1 MEAGDKPRDPDILLS
16 EDGAQRLG
24 GMSHGNA
31 ASLCAE
37 ALSPRSELRRAQE
50 SCGPTPRH
58 FMEGKLKARAGK
70 VWLTERISQW
80 S

>member
-1 MEAGDKPRDPDILLS
+1 MGAGDKPRDPDILLS
-16 EDGAQRLG
+16 KEGAQRLG
-24 GMSHGNA
+24 GVSHGNA
-31 ASLCAE
+31 TSLCAE

-50 SCGPTPRH
+50 SCGPNLHH
-58 FMEGKLKARAGK
+58 FMEGKLRARAGK